1 MKISGL
7 KQKKSIKKPRINLPS
22 VHLRRPK
29 LSRGKIALLIV
40 CAALAVACC
49 VLCFVYSS
57 TAGRL
62 LTQQVAERYQGTV
75 EQRYAQASVFFPV
88 GQEKSISEIYTFRS
102 TIDKKLLDVSLE
114 AAEGAPPLWQDAY
127 SGTGELTVEG
137 NKGKATVTATGVGG
151 DWFSFHPLTLRSG
164 GYLDENDLMHD
175 RVMLDEKLAWQIF
188 GSYDL
193 AGMTVV
199 INGKPFV
206 VAGVVA
212 IEDDKATEKTYTAT
226 GEVFMHLDT
235 LQQLLGEESGSGGV
249 SCYELV
255 CAEPISG
262 FTLGVVTEGFEG
274 AQTVQNSGR
283 FSPLSILKVVRAYG
297 TRSMQ
302 TAGVAYP
309 YWENAARLTE
319 DTLAALMIC
328 IILTA
333 LLPVACLVWYI
344 VRALRRGWLYLRWEA
359 GPAFWER
366 TSDRI
371 REKQRIA
378 LKRRQKRIEEQW
390 VKDDDS
396 NDPPQA

>member
-7 KQKKSIKKPRINLPS
+7 KQKKSITKPKINLPA
-22 VHLRRPK
+22 VRLRRPQ

-40 CAALAVACC
+40 CLALAAACC
-49 VLCFVYSS
+49 VLCFAYSAR
-57 TAGRL
+57 AGQL
-62 LTQQVAERYQGTV
+62 LTQQAAERYEGEG
-75 EQRYAQASVFFPV
+75 EQRYAQVSVFFPV
-88 GQEKSISEIYTFRS
+88 GQEKSISDIYTFRS
-102 TIDKKLLDVSLE
+102 TINGKLLDVSLE
-114 AAEGAPPLWQDAY
+114 AKDGAPPLWQDAY
-127 SGTGELTVEG
+127 SGSGELTVEG
-137 NKGKATVTATGVGG
+137 NKGKATVAATGVGG
-151 DWFSFHPLTLRSG
+151 DWFSFHQLTLRSG
-164 GYLDENDLMHD
+164 GYFDEDDLMHD
-175 RVMLDEKLAWQIF
+175 RVVLDEKLAWQIF
-188 GSYDL
+188 GSYNL

-199 INGKPFV
+199 INNKPFV

-212 IEDDKATEKTYTAT
+212 IESATSTEKSYTAT
-226 GEVFMHLDT
+226 GQVFLHLDA
-235 LQQLLGEESGSGGV
+235 LQSLMGTGSGGV

-274 AQTVQNSGR
+274 AQTVQNSGH

-333 LLPVACLVWYI
+333 LLPVGCLVWYI